1 MKFDVV
7 IRSLVLIYLESNL
20 DYITV
25 YLLTLNKSGSNE
37 KTDYFVAFQAFWIRS
52 IHNKI
57 ET

>member
-25 YLLTLNKSGSNE
+25 YLLTLNKSGNNK
-37 KTDYFVAFQAFWIRS
+37 KTDYFVAFHAYRIRS
-52 IHNKI
+52 IDNKI